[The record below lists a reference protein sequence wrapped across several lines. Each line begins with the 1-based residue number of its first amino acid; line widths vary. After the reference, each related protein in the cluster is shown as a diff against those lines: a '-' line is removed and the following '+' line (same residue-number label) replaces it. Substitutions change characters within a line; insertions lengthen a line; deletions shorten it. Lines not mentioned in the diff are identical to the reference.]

1 VMRITG
7 ETVEKPYSRYF
18 SYQTFFIHSSFFK
31 IHLLMTKSVVFINPF
46 FVRTG
51 VDIPF
56 GEDGAMAKYKSYDYS
71 QGVLIPVSLEEQLM
85 PGTLEFAIHTLVET
99 RIDTSI
105 FGVRYNNDETGRLAY
120 DPKILLKVVLFGY
133 SRGLI
138 SSRQI
143 ERACRENVTFMALSC
158 GEHPDHSTIAGFV
171 SSMRDE
177 ILPIFRDVLLV
188 CEEERLL
195 GGTFF
200 ALDGCK
206 LPSNASKEWSGTIG
220 ELRRKKERLEK
231 KVKQLVEEQVEIDRR
246 EDEGA
251 PERRFFGGV
260 ERGRQIERLREK
272 AGRLERWLEE
282 NRSKMGRRGK
292 EIKSNVT
299 DNESALMITS
309 HGTIQG
315 YNGQALVDSKDQV
328 IVHAEAFG
336 EAQDLHLIP
345 PVLEGAKE
353 NMRAIGCGED
363 YFEGKILTADSN
375 YHSPPNLG
383 KCEQEGLDAYI
394 PDKRFRRRDSRFE
407 REHKQR
413 QRRTDRLTIADFEYQ
428 EERDEYRCPHGRV
441 FRLEVKETVNDGV
454 IYKRYSNNEEGC
466 KGCELKARCVK
477 GKKAKR
483 STVMV
488 PIGSAPGRLTK
499 AMAAKIDSEQGRR
512 IYHRRIAIAEP
523 VFANIRVRKVMN
535 RFTLRGKIKVNIQW
549 LLYCMVHNIGKIL
562 NFGFKYAFS

>member
-1 VMRITG
+1 LRITG

-177 ILPIFRDVLLV
+177 VLPIFRDVLLV

-413 QRRTDRLTIADFEYQ
+413 QRRTDRLTLADFEYQ